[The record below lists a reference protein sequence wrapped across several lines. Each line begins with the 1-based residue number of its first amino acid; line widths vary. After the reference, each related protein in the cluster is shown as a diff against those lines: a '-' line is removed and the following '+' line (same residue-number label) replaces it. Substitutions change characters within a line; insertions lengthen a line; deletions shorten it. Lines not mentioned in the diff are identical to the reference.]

1 MSEKRARFEAMKR
14 KLGQAP
20 YGTGEYWLNAA
31 KILSQWA
38 DSDGEMRADTR
49 AKLVAL
55 SRSSDPETRAIAQRA
70 LLGYPYEDD

>member
-1 MSEKRARFEAMKR
+1 MSEKRARFEAMKG
-14 KLGQAP
+14 KLGQSP
-20 YGTGEYWLNAA
+20 YGTEEYWLNAA

-38 DSDGEMRADTR
+38 GPDGEMRADTQ

-70 LLGYPYEDD
+70 LRGYPYEDD